1 MCPMGRL
8 TLGKNK
14 NTNGMEEA
22 ELGMLSAV
30 SSNQR
35 DHGEGWRDRPGM
47 LLCPVVLKLRVLS
60 ASPGGLVKTDCWV
73 LPPEFDL
80 VSMEWGPRTCISN
93 NSQAWNYSWR
103 ITGLEMKSSIS

>member
-8 TLGKNK
+8 TLGKNE
-14 NTNGMEEA
+14 NTNRMEEA

-35 DHGEGWRDRPGM
+35 DHVEGWGDRLGI

-60 ASPGGLVKTDCWV
+60 ASPGELVKTDFWA
-73 LPPEFDL
+73 PPL
-80 VSMEWGPRTCISN
+80 VFQI
-93 NSQAWNYSWR
+93 
-103 ITGLEMKSSIS
+103 